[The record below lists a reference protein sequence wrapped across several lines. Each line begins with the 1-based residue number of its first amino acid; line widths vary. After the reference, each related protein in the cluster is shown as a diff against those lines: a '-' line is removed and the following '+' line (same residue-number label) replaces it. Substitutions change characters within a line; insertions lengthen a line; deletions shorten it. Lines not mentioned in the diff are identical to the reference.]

1 MSTKFFYLMLL
12 CTFEAS
18 NIAKTLSS
26 TYTKPYPRQS
36 PLHLTLY
43 PNGKI
48 NHAFIMSKN
57 NTRQVMVAENS
68 LKIFVQ
74 AKDHTGT
81 LSATVNLAN
90 MVEDTHS
97 CDINLEQ
104 NLH

>member
-1 MSTKFFYLMLL
+1 
-12 CTFEAS
+12 
-18 NIAKTLSS
+18 
-26 TYTKPYPRQS
+26 
-36 PLHLTLY
+36 
-43 PNGKI
+43 
-48 NHAFIMSKN
+48 MSKN